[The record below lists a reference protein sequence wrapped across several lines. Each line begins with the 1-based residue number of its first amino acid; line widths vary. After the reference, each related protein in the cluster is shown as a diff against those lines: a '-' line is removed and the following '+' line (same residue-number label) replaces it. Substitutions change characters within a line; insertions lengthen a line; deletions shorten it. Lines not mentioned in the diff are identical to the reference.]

1 MGLKCGIIGI
11 TNSGKTTLFNCMSN
25 TKAQVTN
32 FAFSTGK
39 SNIGIC
45 NVPDQRLFEI
55 DKIVKGVCIYWIVF
69 VSVAWITFWIKDSV
83 PDTLIQCGLGGG
95 AVELFISGAI
105 EIFRDIRLG
114 KDES

>member
-1 MGLKCGIIGI
+1 MKKETGIER
-11 TNSGKTTLFNCMSN
+11 L
-25 TKAQVTN
+25 
-32 FAFSTGK
+32 
-39 SNIGIC
+39 
-45 NVPDQRLFEI
+45 QRDNKKKPKKI

-83 PDTLIQCGLGGG
+83 PDTLIQYGLGGG